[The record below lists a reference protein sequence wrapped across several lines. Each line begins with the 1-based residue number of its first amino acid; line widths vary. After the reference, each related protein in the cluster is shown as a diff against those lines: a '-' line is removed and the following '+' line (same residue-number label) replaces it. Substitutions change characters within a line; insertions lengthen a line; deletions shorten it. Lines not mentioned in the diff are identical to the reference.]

1 MEHPSAF
8 RSFSTQSTSS
18 VNSINTASSSR
29 VVSSGTLNLNNF
41 NKQSSPKDHLFYQ
54 CECLKRKLEKIPGM
68 EPFLNSAF
76 NQAEQY
82 SEQQALALAQERTN
96 NNNSSNNHTS
106 LDGAMN
112 RLSIGSDS
120 SSVQSS
126 LTRLATNA
134 SSSSSVTNLP
144 TNNNLLTFT
153 AGILPANISVDPATQ
168 LWKLFQQGAPLCVI
182 FNFIIPEYQIPVIS
196 SDDLR
201 ICKKSVYDFLIAVKT
216 HLNFEDEDMF
226 TISNVFSDSTQDLLK
241 IIVVVNKLLSKKA
254 SSAAEFAAIDEE
266 VCVDVQITDERSKVF
281 REIIETERK
290 YVQDLELMCKY
301 RQELIDA
308 ENLSSEQVHL
318 LFPNINEI
326 IDFQR
331 RFLNGLECN
340 INIPIRY
347 QRIGSVFIH
356 ASLGPF
362 NAYEPWTIGQLAAI
376 DLISKESAN
385 LKKSS
390 TLIDPGF
397 ELQSYILKPI
407 QRLCKY
413 PLLLKELIK
422 TSPESTNEESS
433 ASSAAFNELLVAR
446 TAMKELANQVN
457 EAQRRAENIEHL
469 AKLKERVG
477 NWRGFNLDAQGE
489 LLFHGHVGVKDAD
502 AEKEYVA
509 YLFEKII
516 FFFIEIDDKKTEKVE
531 KKSFLSTR
539 KKSTS
544 NTFSNSTANLLES
557 INNARRDDTLP
568 LELKGR
574 VYISEI
580 YNISAPATPGST
592 LIISWSGKKENGSF
606 TLRYRS
612 EEIRNQWE
620 KCLRDLKT
628 SEMNTQ
634 IHRKLRD
641 SDSSLNTNDS
651 SIYDYTG
658 MSTSP
663 TSQPIQQQQQQQQF
677 YDQRASHGSRHHSS
691 SSTLSMMKSNRVK
704 SGDMSRL
711 SSSST
716 TLGSFSNNNNTS
728 PNTTAPSSTSSETTR
743 VSPSFDVVVKLLYKS
758 VELPEALVVPA
769 QIQFT
774 DLLSRIIAK
783 ILTSKLVNE
792 DVKIGRLRYKD
803 DEGDFVNLNSD
814 DDWGLVLD
822 MLVTEGS
829 YMDLND
835 ERRVVTV
842 WVS

>member
-1 MEHPSAF
+1 MEHPTPF
-8 RSFSTQSTSS
+8 RTFSTQSALPM
-18 VNSINTASSSR
+18 NSSSSSIPPSR
-29 VVSSGTLNLNNF
+29 TVSQSTLNISNF
-41 NKQSSPKDHLFYQ
+41 NKQSTPKDHLFYK
-54 CECLKRKLEKIPGM
+54 CEALKRKLQKIPGM
-68 EPFLNSAF
+68 EPFLNQAF
-76 NQAEQY
+76 TQAELY
-82 SEQQALALAQERTN
+82 SEQQALALAQERN
-96 NNNSSNNHTS
+96 NANGSMNHHSS

-112 RLSIGSDS
+112 RLSVGSDNS
-120 SSVQSS
+120 SIQSS

-144 TNNNLLTFT
+144 TNNNLFTFT
-153 AGILPANISVDPATQ
+153 AGILPANISVDPATH

-182 FNFIIPEYQIPVIS
+182 FNYIIPDYQIPVIS

-216 HLNFEDEDMF
+216 HLNFDDDDMF
-226 TISNVFSDSTQDLLK
+226 TISNVFSDNTQDLLK
-241 IIVVVNKLLSKKA
+241 IIVVVNKLLADYSKNN
-254 SSAAEFAAIDEE
+254 SSTDLAANDD
-266 VCVDVQITDERSKVF
+266 VSVDVQITDERSKVF

-301 RQELIDA
+301 RQDLIDA
-308 ENLSSEQVHL
+308 ENLSSEQIHL
-318 LFPNINEI
+318 LFPNLNEI

-340 INIPIRY
+340 INVPIRY

-376 DLISKESAN
+376 DLINKESAN

-422 TSPESTNEESS
+422 SSPESTSEDAQISG
-433 ASSAAFNELLVAR
+433 SSAAFNELLVAN

-469 AKLKERVG
+469 EKLKERVA

-489 LLFHGHVGVKDAD
+489 LLFHGTVGVKDSD

-516 FFFIEIDDKKTEKVE
+516 FFFVEIEEKKVEKVE
-531 KKSFLSTR
+531 KKSKFSTR
-539 KKSTS
+539 KKSS
-544 NTFSNSTANLLES
+544 ASFSSSTANLLET
-557 INNARRDDTLP
+557 INTRKNNSLP

-592 LIISWSGKKENGSF
+592 LIISWSGRKENGSF
-606 TLRYRS
+606 TLRYRGD
-612 EEIRNQWE
+612 ETRNQWE

-634 IHRKLRD
+634 IHKKLRD
-641 SDSSLNTNDS
+641 SDLSLNTNDS

-658 MSTSP
+658 MGTSP
-663 TSQPIQQQQQQQQF
+663 TTQQVVPQH
-677 YDQRASHGSRHHSS
+677 YEQRASHGSRHHSS
-691 SSTLSMMKSNRVK
+691 SSTLSMMKGNRVK
-704 SGDMSRL
+704 SGDLSRI
-711 SSSST
+711 SASST
-716 TLGSFSNNNNTS
+716 TLGSISNNNNS
-728 PNTTAPSSTSSETTR
+728 PNTTAPSSSSSD
-743 VSPSFDVVVKLLYKS
+743 SPRDTPDVAVKLLYKQT
-758 VELPEALVVPA
+758 ELPEPLIVPA
-769 QIQFT
+769 QIQFS
-774 DLLSRIIAK
+774 DLLLKIISK
-783 ILTSKLVNE
+783 VVTSNLVSL

-822 MLVTEGS
+822 MILHDDS
-829 YMDLND
+829 YQEYSDD
-835 ERRVVTV
+835 KRVVTV